1 MHEHLNKD
9 YFRVR
14 HYGIAA
20 IENIF
25 ALENLQQS
33 KEAKEACV
41 QVTLASE
48 WLFLNDHLSIV

>member
-1 MHEHLNKD
+1 M
-9 YFRVR
+9 
-14 HYGIAA
+14 
-20 IENIF
+20 F

-48 WLFLNDHLSIV
+48 WLFLGMITCQSFSICFTKNQRQYYSDLIFRWEN